1 MAKEAKTN
9 AMRMLERAKVTYT
22 SHEYPH
28 EEGQAV
34 DGANV
39 ARLTGQDPARVFKT
53 LVTQGADRNYYVFV
67 VPVLAE
73 LDLKKAAKAAG
84 VKSVAMIHVAD
95 INKVTGYIRGGC
107 SPVGMKKQFVTVYDE
122 SCLAQQT
129 MLVSGGRIG
138 TQIEMRPGGPHQ
150 GHARQDGGHHT
161 GARGMMRLDKYL
173 AERTG
178 MTRSESRKA
187 VTKGRV
193 SIDGAVCRKADTQLD
208 EHTAAVALD
217 GVPLAG
223 AYRKFVY
230 IMLNK
235 PEGVVSASRDK
246 KDTTV
251 VDLVAADFPRRELFP
266 AGRLDKTSTGF
277 VLLTDDGALAHD
289 ILSPAHH
296 VEKQYVVTLDTP
308 LTDAMRRGF
317 AAGVTLTDGET
328 MAPAG
333 VEPLTG
339 DGLTVQVTLRQGV
352 YHQIKRMFG
361 VFDAGVNALHRE
373 SIGGVALDPALAP
386 GQWRELTAEE
396 VERLRTR

>member
-1 MAKEAKTN
+1 
-9 AMRMLERAKVTYT
+9 
-22 SHEYPH
+22 
-28 EEGQAV
+28 
-34 DGANV
+34 
-39 ARLTGQDPARVFKT
+39 
-53 LVTQGADRNYYVFV
+53 
-67 VPVLAE
+67 
-73 LDLKKAAKAAG
+73 
-84 VKSVAMIHVAD
+84 
-95 INKVTGYIRGGC
+95 
-107 SPVGMKKQFVTVYDE
+107 
-122 SCLAQQT
+122 
-129 MLVSGGRIG
+129 
-138 TQIEMRPGGPHQ
+138 
-150 GHARQDGGHHT
+150 
-161 GARGMMRLDKYL
+161 MRLDKYL
-173 AERTG
+173 AETAQC
-178 MTRSESRKA
+178 TRSEAKA
-187 VTKGRV
+187 LLAKGRV
-193 SIDGAVCRKADTQLD
+193 TVNGAVCKKGDTQLKEAD
-208 EHTAAVALD
+208 AVAVD
-217 GVPLAG
+217 GKTL
-223 AYRKFVY
+223 AYRQFVY
-230 IMLNK
+230 LMLNK

-373 SIGGVALDPALAP
+373 SIGGVVLDPALAP

-396 VERLRTR
+396 VERLQNVK